1 MSRSPLR
8 VHIGGIDEVSAIVE
22 VIIKDYFRIT
32 DISAKSEDIT
42 SETERVNFEICI
54 RQCDHEG
61 RLAQPFML
69 I

>member
-8 VHIGGIDEVSAIVE
+8 VHIGGIDEVSAVIE
-22 VIIKDYFRIT
+22 VIIKDYFRIS
-32 DISAKSEDIT
+32 DISAKSKNIAAKA
-42 SETERVNFEICI
+42 ERVNFEICI